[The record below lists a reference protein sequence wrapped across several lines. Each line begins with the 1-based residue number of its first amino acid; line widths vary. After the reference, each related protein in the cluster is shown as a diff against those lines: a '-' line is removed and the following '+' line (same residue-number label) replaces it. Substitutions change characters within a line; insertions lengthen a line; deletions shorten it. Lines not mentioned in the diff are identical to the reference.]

1 MRVRLIATL
10 LLLSILP
17 LIALGF
23 FSYQRSAGIIEKETQ
38 QLTNQLVVESH
49 KVLNQQLNDIVQ
61 VSTMLFT
68 NQKMFDLLNQEKSE
82 DEYENYKRQSEIQDI
97 LRNVTNARLDIQSV
111 TVIGETGEMIST
123 SPVSSNEL
131 EPHKED
137 WFQEAIE
144 ADGKLVWFPTSGH
157 SLVDEEQEQ
166 WTYALAR
173 SINSLGGG
181 KFVFL
186 IEVRETAL
194 SNLLKEMEISQSG
207 ILRVVDQEGKVVSSL
222 NEEELA
228 TTEPSEHYSFLND
241 EESGSLVE
249 NEHLISYAPLESTGW
264 FLVVEVPM
272 SAMLAQVKQI
282 GTFTIIALAI
292 SAIVAITVAVLI
304 GGQLARPLEQMRRVM
319 KHAGEGNLTARADIK
334 GKHEMAQLNS
344 SYMELMDRFRHF
356 VGRTKE
362 AGDDLKAVADDLI
375 QQAEQNNVTY
385 REITEA
391 TGSIA
396 AGADQQAREAETSA
410 ELVGELLS
418 KWRESLGEAEKLEQ
432 VMNETVDVSEEGRNS
447 IRELLEKN
455 ELTEQELKRLSDN
468 LELLED
474 RVDEVH
480 NATNLID
487 DIMDQTKILA
497 LNAAIEAH
505 RAGQDGR
512 GFIVVAD
519 EIQRL
524 SEQVLSATNTIGDSI
539 EAIEQAMK
547 HTWNSMKLTDEAM
560 DLQNKT
566 VSSTDEAFHRIREQM
581 DQAANQLT
589 SVMNTLSLV
598 QQFEQRMSDAIQNIS
613 AVAQQS
619 AAATE
624 EVAALAKDQER
635 SADHLVTQSHSLGEV
650 VHTLEEEL
658 SQFRVEESD
667 EVAEMEEMEGI
678 QRGEEAHESEELEE
692 KKAEEAGKTDEASDT
707 VLPDEGLAEG
717 ETDTD
722 GGNTVEPIE
731 LEDPFEAHF
740 DDTTESDDNHSLNN
754 HDHEEKEGDQE
765 K

>member
-1 MRVRLIATL
+1 M
-10 LLLSILP
+10 
-17 LIALGF
+17 
-23 FSYQRSAGIIEKETQ
+23 EKETQ
-38 QLTNQLVVESH
+38 KLTNQLVVESH

-68 NQKMFDLLNQEKSE
+68 NQKMFDLLNQDKSN

-97 LRNVTNARLDIQSV
+97 LRNVTNARLDIQTV
-111 TVIGETGEMIST
+111 TVISEEGDMIST
-123 SPVSSNEL
+123 GAMSSDKL
-131 EPHKED
+131 EPHKTD
-137 WFQEAIE
+137 WFKEAIE
-144 ADGKLVWFPTSGH
+144 ADGKLIWFPTNGH
-157 SLVDEEQEQ
+157 SLVDEGQKQ

-194 SNLLKEMEISQSG
+194 SNLLKEMEVSQSG
-207 ILRVVDQEGKVVSSL
+207 TLRVVDQEGKVVSSL
-222 NEEELA
+222 NEKELG
-228 TTEPSEHYSFLND
+228 TTKPSKNYSFLD
-241 EESGSLVE
+241 HEEPGSVIE
-249 NEHLISYAPLESTGW
+249 DQQLISYAPLESTGW
-264 FLVVEVPM
+264 YLVVEVPL

-282 GTFTIIALAI
+282 RTFTIIAIAI
-292 SAIVAITVAVLI
+292 SAVVAITVAVFM
-304 GGQLARPLEQMRRVM
+304 GGQFARPLEQMRHIM
-319 KHAGEGNLTARADIK
+319 KRAGEGNLTARADIP
-334 GKHEMAQLNS
+334 GKHEIAQLNR
-344 SYMELMDRFRHF
+344 SYTELMDRFRQF

-375 QQAEQNNVTY
+375 KQAEQNNVTY

-432 VMNETVDVSEEGRNS
+432 VMNDTVDVSEEGRNS

-455 ELTEQELKRLSDN
+455 ESTEQELKRLSDN
-468 LELLED
+468 LESLED

-547 HTWNSMKLTDEAM
+547 HTWNSMKLTNEAM

-566 VSSTDEAFHRIREQM
+566 VSSTDVAFHRIREQM
-581 DQAANQLT
+581 NQAANQLT

-613 AVAQQS
+613 AVAEQS

-658 SQFRVEESD
+658 RQFQVEESD
-667 EVAEMEEMEGI
+667 ETLDTEVMEDMVGLT
-678 QRGEEAHESEELEE
+678 GAHDNEEAEEVEE
-692 KKAEEAGKTDEASDT
+692 AEEAKKAESNGEAGETTETT
-707 VLPDEGLAEG
+707 VPDEGSVEEATGGDSENGIDSMKLEEPFETSVEEAEG
-717 ETDTD
+717 DEDVEQVPDVDPHPGDTD
-722 GGNTVEPIE
+722 
-731 LEDPFEAHF
+731 
-740 DDTTESDDNHSLNN
+740 ESDDDDALNS
-754 HDHEEKEGDQE
+754 HDHEEKEEDQE